1 MTKASVEIHSTV
13 NEIFAKTIITQK
25 LLNDSESPLELKIY
39 VYKSDMCIFSSFTA
53 QIGDSIKVKSK
64 VIKEEKAA
72 EKYTDSIAS
81 GNAAIF
87 VSKDPMNEN
96 KIIINMGN
104 IPKKEEIIFISE
116 FIQYTE
122 SSEGYEFELFRN
134 LPIFAGK
141 SEVFENNDIK
151 GKVEIKVMN
160 KIINIKKNLLNEKL
174 KIIEERYLNEQD
186 KKEYIIKYEYNN
198 LEKNSNDS

>member
-1 MTKASVEIHSTV
+1 MTKASVEIDSTV
-13 NEIFAKTIITQK
+13 NEIYSKTIVTQK
-25 LLNDSESPLELKIY
+25 LFNDSDNPLELKIY
-39 VYKSDMCIFSSFTA
+39 VYKSNMSIFSSFTA

-72 EKYTDSIAS
+72 EKYTDSISS

-87 VSKDPMNEN
+87 VSEDPKN
-96 KIIINMGN
+96 KNRIIINMGN

-134 LPIFAGK
+134 LPIFAGN
-141 SEVFENNDIK
+141 SELFDNSSVT

-160 KIINIKKNLLNEKL
+160 KIINIKKNILNEKL
-174 KIIEERYLNEQD
+174 NIIEEKYLNEQD
-186 KKEYIIKYEYNN
+186 KK
-198 LEKNSNDS
+198 